1 LAPQAGAIH
10 LALGVSHAAFS
21 LNRGGPPLQ
30 PDQEVVQDASVAN
43 MLDVLAWEI
52 ELAGARCLKLDALVG
67 QLMETLPTEQIAPLV
82 EGMHTIDLLSQH
94 LTGLSAF
101 SRKMSEKIDEDMRAP
116 YGAALDELTLGA
128 LADRLC
134 VALGGEEKGI
144 NDGEDAGD
152 LDLF

>member
-1 LAPQAGAIH
+1 MNPHQDDL
-10 LALGVSHAAFS
+10 
-21 LNRGGPPLQ
+21 
-30 PDQEVVQDASVAN
+30 QDASVAS

-52 ELAGARCLKLDALVG
+52 ELAGARCLKLDAIVG
-67 QLMETLPTEQIAPLV
+67 QLMETVPAQYVDPLL

-101 SRKMSEKIDEDMRAP
+101 SRKMSEKVGEDIRAP
-116 YGAALDELTLGA
+116 YGAALNELTLGA

-144 NDGEDAGD
+144 NDGDDAGD